1 MEIGVKKLGP
11 FLGPQ
16 FCSRAPDYIKMD
28 QKCPQIEGFINAIG
42 HVNNIPTMQF
52 FTGISIDTQSKSR
65 TLSCYF

>member
-28 QKCPQIEGFINAIG
+28 QKCPQIEGFINACMTVLFRQAKLKHYVCVG
-42 HVNNIPTMQF
+42 
-52 FTGISIDTQSKSR
+52 SR
-65 TLSCYF
+65 VPFMRFIK

>member
-28 QKCPQIEGFINAIG
+28 QKCPQIEGFINAGVSLIQQT
-42 HVNNIPTMQF
+42 TMSRSAQF
-52 FTGISIDTQSKSR
+52 VFFQINQLII
-65 TLSCYF
+65 F